1 MTGDSDTPATIEAPS
16 AAPRATVNRAR
27 WLFRALALLALL
39 LVGLLATVWWLATRP
54 DGLQRALA
62 LADGMGGV
70 QLVASGVS
78 GPVAGPFQVERLA
91 ITHERVTVTVE
102 HLRGEL
108 RLGALLYGTVG
119 IQELTATR
127 VVVEPHDSSKPTTDA
142 GFLPAWLRLA
152 WDRLQVDQLEIV
164 GTGAP
169 LVLRQLHTAGSL
181 TRWTLRAQPLVA
193 QWQDWTVRGKA
204 ELAAGQP
211 MALQWQGQVN
221 GPVLASGPNWL
232 LESTFAG
239 DLPTNAKTSRW
250 QFTAKSMRPAGLSA
264 QGDMVLGG
272 GGWRVEGSYAAKALD
287 LQPWGL
293 GAPGQLRAALRG
305 SVGSGTGPGS
315 VELQLAGSM
324 GATTLAR
331 SGLGDLQVQVDASG
345 TATQWQVRSAR
356 VQEANWGSVLLAGD
370 VRTAANATG
379 ASVGRTN
386 SPRAFFTGD
395 WALPGKGHVALI
407 AEAQWPTPG
416 LKPGLKPEQKPEQK
430 PGQKPAP
437 RNEQES
443 ISQQDATQPRWR
455 FQAKGEHLEPAR
467 NVFAQLGA
475 PASLRAAAFPPFNL
489 NLDLTG
495 TGFALPTAASG
506 SAWEVRTARV
516 ARDGSS
522 LELHGHLG
530 RHGQLAGRLQV
541 KDLSDWLPQQAGHLH
556 ATFHADEASLAQGRF
571 GLELAAG
578 QLANPA
584 WPAPVE
590 ALSLTLAGQWQEGA
604 VEAQL
609 TALTLEAGGPWQ
621 RYGAV
626 RLQQP
631 AALRTAPKAISWDA
645 LCLQASAQA
654 GLGTLCTQGRWAAQA
669 PWEVQ
674 AVLEGIDLARWT
686 RNATPAGAK
695 AGGTL
700 QAELRGTAKA
710 TLTFGTTPEETAAGK
725 PIIAGITH
733 GQLDVDFVQTEIH
746 WQRDNREGRVSLGR
760 AVASARLAPATS
772 TAPMRLELG
781 ASAEAKPGLKLQ
793 ATATLRPSIGEEW
806 QQWPLVGEVG
816 GTLPA
821 LDFLPALFEDLDR
834 VAGAVN
840 LQLAI
845 GGTGGRPDYRGQ
857 LQLRNGEL
865 DVVPVNLQLRQVQ
878 ATLALAPGEL
888 QLDGSARAGAGELRT
903 QGRLT
908 FGGTGPLTGEIR
920 VSGQQLLLADVPEAR
935 VVAAP
940 DLRFTLR
947 DGVLQIAG
955 TVQIPSALFAPQD
968 LTNVVLPS
976 ADERIAGEQRRTAS
990 ALPTDTR
997 VQLVLGNDV
1006 QLDTLGLTGRLQGS
1020 INAHAPPIGTT
1031 TATGELAVMG
1041 GKFKAYTRELE
1052 VEKGRLLFAGG
1063 PLADPGLDL
1072 RASRQFPGVKA
1083 GVLVRGTLR
1092 RPLVR
1097 FFSDPARTQ
1106 NEIAS
1111 LLVVGRSLEGAQG
1124 NSGGT
1129 NTLASATAKDAALQQ
1144 GGALLAAQLGRYV
1157 GLDEVQLERDQNDA
1171 ASLVLGKYL
1180 SPRLYVSYGVGLTAA
1195 LSALKLRYTLGNRW
1209 VIKTEAGSRQSVDLE
1224 YTTED

>member
-1 MTGDSDTPATIEAPS
+1 MTTDSDTPATTEAPS
-16 AAPRATVNRAR
+16 AAPRATVNRMR

-39 LVGLLATVWWLATRP
+39 LVALLATVWWLATRP

-70 QLVASGVS
+70 QLVATGVS

-127 VVVEPHDSSKPTTDA
+127 VVVEPHASSKPTTDA

-181 TRWTLRAQPLVA
+181 TRWTLRAEPLAA
-193 QWQDWTVRGKA
+193 QWQDWIVRGKA

-211 MALQWQGQVN
+211 MALQWRGQVN

-232 LESTFAG
+232 LAGTFAG
-239 DLPTNAKTSRW
+239 DLPANAKTSRW

-287 LQPWGL
+287 LKPWGL

-356 VQEANWGSVLLAGD
+356 VQEANWGSVLLAGSLQ
-370 VRTAANATG
+370 TAANATD

-386 SPRAFFTGD
+386 SPRASFTGD

-407 AEAQWPTPG
+407 AEAQWPIPRSTPR
-416 LKPGLKPEQKPEQK
+416 QKPE
-430 PGQKPAP
+430 P
-437 RNEQES
+437 RNQQES
-443 ISQQDATQPRWR
+443 ISQHDATQPRWR
-455 FQAKGEHLEPAR
+455 FRAKGEHLEPAR
-467 NVFAQLGA
+467 SVFARLGA
-475 PASLRAAAFPPFNL
+475 PASLRVAAFPPFNL
-489 NLDLTG
+489 NLDLAG
-495 TGFALPTAASG
+495 TGFTLPTVASG

-516 ARDGSS
+516 ASGGSS

-541 KDLSDWLPQQAGHLH
+541 KDLSDWLPQQAGHLN
-556 ATFHADEASLAQGRF
+556 ATFHADEASVAQGRF

-584 WPAPVE
+584 WPAPVD
-590 ALSLTLAGQWQEGA
+590 ALSLNLAGQWQEGA

-631 AALRTAPKAISWDA
+631 ATLRTAQEAIGWDA

-669 PWEVQ
+669 PWEVK

-686 RNATPAGAK
+686 QNATPSGAK
-695 AGGTL
+695 PVGAL

-733 GQLDVDFVQTEIH
+733 GQLDVNFVQTEIH

-772 TAPMRLELG
+772 MTAMRVELG

-793 ATATLRPSIGEEW
+793 ATATLRPSNAEEW

-840 LQLAI
+840 LQLGI
-845 GGTGGRPDYRGQ
+845 GGTLGRPDYRGQ

-908 FGGTGPLTGEIR
+908 FGGNGPLTGEIR

-935 VVAAP
+935 VVASP

-947 DGVLQIAG
+947 DSGLQIAG
-955 TVQIPSALFAPQD
+955 TVQIPSARFAPQD

-1006 QLDTLGLTGRLQGS
+1006 QLDTFGLTGRLQGS
-1020 INAHAPPIGTT
+1020 INAHAPPVGTT

-1041 GKFKAYTRELE
+1041 GKFKAYTRELD

-1124 NSGGT
+1124 TSGGT

>member
-1 MTGDSDTPATIEAPS
+1 MTTDSDTPATTEAPS

-39 LVGLLATVWWLATRP
+39 LVVLLATVWWLATRP

-70 QLVASGVS
+70 RLVATGVS

-127 VVVEPHDSSKPTTDA
+127 VVVEPHASSKPTTDA

-181 TRWTLRAQPLVA
+181 TRWTLRAEPLAA

-211 MALQWQGQVN
+211 MALQWRGQVN

-232 LESTFAG
+232 LAGTFAG
-239 DLPTNAKTSRW
+239 DLPANAKTSRW

-264 QGDMVLGG
+264 QGDLVLGG

-287 LQPWGL
+287 LKPWGL

-324 GATTLAR
+324 GASTLAR

-356 VQEANWGSVLLAGD
+356 VQEANWGSVLLAGSLQ
-370 VRTAANATG
+370 TAANATD
-379 ASVGRTN
+379 ASGGRTN
-386 SPRAFFTGD
+386 SPRASFTGD

-416 LKPGLKPEQKPEQK
+416 LTPRPT
-430 PGQKPAP
+430 PGQKPDP
-437 RNEQES
+437 RNQQES
-443 ISQQDATQPRWR
+443 ISQHDATQPRWR
-455 FQAKGEHLEPAR
+455 FRAKGEHLEPAR
-467 NVFAQLGA
+467 SVFARLGA
-475 PASLRAAAFPPFNL
+475 PASLRAAGFPPFNL
-489 NLDLTG
+489 NLDLAG
-495 TGFALPTAASG
+495 TGFTLPTVASS

-516 ARDGSS
+516 ASGGSS

-541 KDLSDWLPQQAGHLH
+541 KDLSDWLPQQAGHLN

-584 WPAPVE
+584 WPAPVD
-590 ALSLTLAGQWQEGA
+590 ALSLNLAGQWQEGA

-631 AALRTAPKAISWDA
+631 ATLRTAQEAIGWDA

-669 PWEVQ
+669 PWEVK

-686 RNATPAGAK
+686 QNATPSGAK
-695 AGGTL
+695 PVGAL

-772 TAPMRLELG
+772 MTARRVELG

-793 ATATLRPSIGEEW
+793 ATATLRPSNGEEW

-821 LDFLPALFEDLDR
+821 LDFLPALFEGLDR

-845 GGTGGRPDYRGQ
+845 GGRLGRPDYRGQ

-908 FGGTGPLTGEIR
+908 FGGNGPLTGEIR

-935 VVAAP
+935 VVASP

-947 DGVLQIAG
+947 DSGLQIAG
-955 TVQIPSALFAPQD
+955 TVQIPSARFAPQD

-1006 QLDTLGLTGRLQGS
+1006 QLDTFGLTGRLQGS
-1020 INAHAPPIGTT
+1020 INAHAPPVGTT

-1124 NSGGT
+1124 TSGGT

>member
-1 MTGDSDTPATIEAPS
+1 
-16 AAPRATVNRAR
+16 
-27 WLFRALALLALL
+27 LALLALL
-39 LVGLLATVWWLATRP
+39 LLVLLATVWWLATRP
-54 DGLQRALA
+54 DGLQRALV

-70 QLVASGVS
+70 QLVATGVS
-78 GPVAGPFQVERLA
+78 GPVAGPFQVERLT

-108 RLGALLYGTVG
+108 RLGAALYGTVG

-127 VVVEPHDSSKPTTDA
+127 LVVEPHTHRESTNDA

-164 GTGAP
+164 GNGAP
-169 LVLRQLHTAGSL
+169 LVLQQLHAAGSL
-181 TRWTLRAQPLVA
+181 SRWTLRVEPLSA

-211 MALQWQGQVN
+211 MALQWEGQVN
-221 GPVLASGPNWL
+221 GPVLAGGPNWL
-232 LESTFAG
+232 LASTFAG
-239 DLPTNAKTSRW
+239 ELPTNAKTSRW
-250 QFTAKSMRPAGLSA
+250 HFTARSNRPAGLSA
-264 QGDMVLGG
+264 QGDIVLGG

-287 LQPWGL
+287 LKPWGL
-293 GAPGQLRAALRG
+293 GAPGQLRAMLRG
-305 SVGSGTGPGS
+305 SVASGTDPGS

-324 GATTLAR
+324 GATALAA
-331 SGLGDLQVQVDASG
+331 SGLSDLQLQVDASG
-345 TATQWQVRSAR
+345 SATQWQVRSAR
-356 VQEANWGSVLLAGD
+356 VQEANWGSVVLAGE
-370 VRTAANATG
+370 VQTGPETTMPAANPPEANVTG
-379 ASVGRTN
+379 TKF
-386 SPRAFFTGD
+386 PRASFTGD
-395 WALPGKGHVALI
+395 WALPGKGRVALV
-407 AEAQWPTPG
+407 ADAQWPGSGSTP
-416 LKPGLKPEQKPEQK
+416 
-430 PGQKPAP
+430 
-437 RNEQES
+437 
-443 ISQQDATQPRWR
+443 PRWR
-455 FQAKGEHLEPAR
+455 FRAKGEHLEPAR
-467 NVFAQLGA
+467 RVFTVLGA
-475 PASLRAAAFPPFNL
+475 GTALGAHAFPPFNL
-489 NLDLTG
+489 NLDVTG
-495 TGFALPTAASG
+495 IGFALPTPTSG
-506 SAWEVRTARV
+506 SAWEVRTASVESEDSRI
-516 ARDGSS
+516 
-522 LELHGHLG
+522 ELHGHLG

-541 KDLSDWLPQQAGHLH
+541 KDLSDWLPQQTGSVN

-571 GLELAAG
+571 GLALDARELAH
-578 QLANPA
+578 PA
-584 WPAPVE
+584 WPAPLD
-590 ALSLTLAGQWQEGA
+590 ALSLRLVGQWQEGA
-604 VEAQL
+604 MEAQL
-609 TALTLEAGGPWQ
+609 QAMRLEAGGEWQ

-626 RLQQP
+626 HLQRP
-631 AALRTAPKAISWDA
+631 AALRTTHGAIGWDK
-645 LCLQASAQA
+645 LCLEASAQA
-654 GLGTLCTQGRWAAQA
+654 GLGTLCTEGRWATHA
-669 PWEVQ
+669 PWE
-674 AVLEGIDLARWT
+674 AKATLEGLDLARWT
-686 RNATPAGAK
+686 RNATPTGTQAV
-695 AGGTL
+695 GTL

-710 TLTFGTTPEETAAGK
+710 TLSFGTTPEEVMTGK
-725 PIIAGITH
+725 AIIAGITH
-733 GQLDVDFVQTEIH
+733 GQLDVEFMQTELH
-746 WQRDNREGRVSLGR
+746 WRRDSREGRVPLGR

-772 TAPMRLELG
+772 TAPTRLELG

-793 ATATLRPSIGEEW
+793 ATAALRPSHETEW
-806 QQWPLVGEVG
+806 QQWPLVGEVSG
-816 GTLPA
+816 MVPA

-840 LQLAI
+840 LRLAM
-845 GGTGGRPDYRGQ
+845 GGTLGSPDYRGQ

-878 ATLALAPGEL
+878 AMLVLAPGEL

-935 VVAAP
+935 IVAAP

-947 DGVLQIAG
+947 DSGLQIAG
-955 TVQIPSALFAPQD
+955 TVQIPSAHFAPQD

-976 ADERIAGEQRRTAS
+976 ADERIAGERRSAAS

-1006 QLDTLGLTGRLQGS
+1006 QLNTFGLTGRLQGT
-1020 INAHAPPIGTT
+1020 INAHAPPVGTT
-1031 TATGELAVMG
+1031 TATGELAVTG
-1041 GKFKAYTRELE
+1041 GKFKAYARELD

-1097 FFSDPARTQ
+1097 FFSDPTRTQ

-1111 LLVVGRSLEGAQG
+1111 LLVVGRSLEGVQG

-1224 YTTED
+1224 YTTEY